1 MDVVS
6 RSELA
11 DRIHKL
17 CPDHPAQWGWKRE
30 KLEKILARLERYLG
44 MTNKQLAIAPLFV
57 ELCEKYGVKPTARQA
72 AKFKQG
78 GDLLRKAVEDR
89 VF

>member
-6 RSELA
+6 RSELI
-11 DRIHKL
+11 DRIRKL
-17 CPDHPAQWGWKRE
+17 CPEHYAKQEWKRE
-30 KLEKILARLERYLG
+30 KLEKILIKLEGYLG
-44 MTNKQLAIAPLFV
+44 MTNKQLAVAPLFV
-57 ELCEKYGVKPTARQA
+57 ELCEKYGVKPTPRQA

-89 VF
+89 TF